1 MILMDI
7 DLLSRK
13 VVELLPHG
21 QETILAAGLLAAA
34 AHILRA
40 SKNVNS
46 AGSGNGPITTG
57 LGLDETGLGHG
68 TSWITPAP
76 LNPMPNP
83 GSLDIAAIA
92 QAIAARMTPVSVP
105 ASPRSL
111 AHEMAGPLPSLHTRR
126 KPAPRSKPQPIPV
139 VSPRAKCPDCGDEVA
154 THHPRDKTIGSDPEG
169 RAVFVLCSQKRVRC
183 EPIEE

>member
-1 MILMDI
+1 MESKVASLILMDI
-7 DLLSRK
+7 DSLSKK
-13 VVELLPHG
+13 VVELLPQG

-40 SKNVNS
+40 CSPVNT
-46 AGSGNGPITTG
+46 AANGYVP
-57 LGLDETGLGHG
+57 EQQ
-68 TSWITPAP
+68 WAPAIS
-76 LNPMPNP
+76 NP
-83 GSLDIAAIA
+83 GGLDIAAIA
-92 QAIAARMTPVSVP
+92 QLVASRMAPVAIP

-111 AHEMAGPLPSLHTRR
+111 AHEMAGPLPSLGARR
-126 KPAPRSKPQPIPV
+126 KPAPRSKPQVIPI